1 MDPDSAPSE
10 LTLRW
15 GIRNAIRDLRPQ
27 RLACGVIVE
36 QLSGLPYRREVR
48 NELGYGRIGIRCA
61 FGGRIYRSGVW
72 V

>member
-1 MDPDSAPSE
+1 MDADSAPSE
-10 LTLRW
+10 FTLRW

-27 RLACGVIVE
+27 RLACSVIVE

-48 NELGYGRIGIRCA
+48 NGLGYGCIGIRCA
-61 FGGRIYRSGVW
+61 FGSRIYRSGVW